1 MDNLNEASD
10 KFRTKI
16 KELTSKLAEE
26 KILMPVGDEYK
37 LQTKVGQEW
46 EQEYTI
52 QAQKLGGSGDDL
64 IQGLRKEKIIK
75 YFKSSSIKIK
85 FLNLFL

>member
-1 MDNLNEASD
+1 LDNLNEASD

-26 KILMPVGDEYK
+26 KILMPVGDEFK

-52 QAQKLGGSGDDL
+52 QA
-64 IQGLRKEKIIK
+64 
-75 YFKSSSIKIK
+75 
-85 FLNLFL
+85 